1 MGRTWV
7 FSSFII
13 NQCMEIFW
21 FLAFT
26 LYFGR
31 NIMLKFSGEKEP
43 KMVFL
48 SFTKINAWNFTDSL
62 YEVTQA

>member
-1 MGRTWV
+1 MYGNFLI
-7 FSSFII
+7 FSI
-13 NQCMEIFW
+13 
-21 FLAFT
+21 

-31 NIMLKFSGEKEP
+31 NIMFKFSGEKKP

-62 YEVTQA
+62 YEVATA

>member
-1 MGRTWV
+1 
-7 FSSFII
+7 
-13 NQCMEIFW
+13 MEIFW

-62 YEVTQA
+62 YEVTAA

>member
-7 FSSFII
+7 FFKFYHKPMYG
-13 NQCMEIFW
+13 NFLIFSI
-21 FLAFT
+21 

-31 NIMLKFSGEKEP
+31 NIMFKFSGEKKP

-62 YEVTQA
+62 YEVATA